1 MDAKKYL
8 SLVLLGMIV
17 ILPLFTTSCFKKG
30 DEDPFFSIYTRKAR
44 VSGSWILSNYE
55 STIKRTYQNK
65 PDQTLTLTTID
76 GEDWSR
82 NIEILGTDSVVDIK
96 GKIVTGRNTIQYYS
110 DGRFT
115 EILEYEYKVIEVDPI
130 TENENVTIYKV
141 QDELSGTWNFLANID
156 DYKNKER
163 LSLVIEQNKSKTFVY
178 LLQLSEDDEATPIPQ
193 LINTVSSSR
202 KYANGESSTIW
213 TLRMLKNK
221 QIIQDQLVDRFVVE
235 TVNGV
240 GDVYTEVGSVTRT
253 LKAESTKAETSPQ
266 Q

>member
-8 SLVLLGMIV
+8 SLVLLGMII

-44 VSGSWILSNYE
+44 VTGRWTLSNYE
-55 STIKRTYQNK
+55 STIKRTYQNR
-65 PDQTLTLTTID
+65 PDQTLTVTKID

-82 NIEILGTDSVVDIK
+82 NIKILGTDSVVDIK

-115 EILEYEYKVIEVDPI
+115 EILEYEYKIIEADDDSETI
-130 TENENVTIYKV
+130 TIYKV

-178 LLQLSEDDEATPIPQ
+178 LLQLSEDDESTPIPQ
-193 LINTVSSSR
+193 LISTVSSSR

-235 TVNGV
+235 TTNGV

-253 LKAESTKAETSPQ
+253 LKAESTKAETSPTQ
-266 Q
+266 